1 MLKLTVLVSG
11 GGTNLQAIIDRIADG
26 SIHGAEIVR
35 VISNNP
41 GVYAL
46 ERAEKAGIPSQ
57 VLSPKD
63 FASREEFTDALL
75 AALQASGADLVVLAG
90 CLVAI
95 PPQVVK
101 AYPNRIIN
109 IHPALIPS
117 FCGKGFYGLHV
128 HEKVLERGVKVTGA
142 TVHFVDEDLDHGKI
156 LLQKAVEIPDGI
168 TPKELQQKV
177 MKEAEWII
185 LPKAI
190 DMIADGQIP
199 IGE

>member
-1 MLKLTVLVSG
+1 MVNIAVFASG
-11 GGTNLQAIIDRIADG
+11 NGTNCENIINHFAHSSQA
-26 SIHGAEIVR
+26 R
-35 VISNNP
+35 V
-41 GVYAL
+41 AL
-46 ERAEKAGIPSQ
+46 VVCNKAQAPVVERARRLGVTAAIVPRRALNDPATMLEL
-57 VLSPKD
+57 LS
-63 FASREEFTDALL
+63 RHHVELI
-75 AALQASGADLVVLAG
+75 VLAG
-90 CLVAI
+90 FLLMVPAFLI
-95 PPQVVK
+95 H
-101 AYPNRIIN
+101 AYPHAIIN

-168 TPKELQQKV
+168 TPRELQQKV

-190 DMIADGQIP
+190 DMIAGGQIP